1 MDKGVL
7 ISNFDELV
15 KMRKGL
21 LSRLRYHA
29 LRAVE
34 AAIKSVTPRN
44 SLRRNI
50 RRRGSKLII
59 MHRKRI
65 DLKRF
70 ERILVLGAGKASI
83 GMAEYIEEILGDFIS
98 GGAVVAPKELAER
111 SKLEKIEVLPST
123 HPIPSELGV
132 KAALNILEYAG
143 EVGENTLTIFLLS
156 GGASALLPMPAHPLT
171 LQDKIEF
178 TKLLLASGANMD
190 EINAVRK
197 HLSGIKGGLLGKKLS
212 KGFVISLIISDVVGD
227 KLETIGS
234 GPTAPDPTTFKD
246 AYEILKRYG
255 LWDKIP
261 EAARSRI
268 KLGLDGKVEETPK
281 PGDPIFKRIV
291 NLIVAGVGDACKAAE
306 SYLRSK
312 GYRSTILTRFME
324 GEAKEIGVFSAGL
337 LRQLSERRG
346 RYAMIMGGETTVTVK
361 GRGIGGRNQELAL
374 SASLKLRDLKD
385 CCLVSVG
392 TDGVDGP
399 TDAAGAMVDGETYWD
414 ALRLG
419 LNPVEF
425 LAENDSNTFFK
436 RVGGLII
443 TGYTGTNVG
452 DVVLL
457 LKADR

>member
-1 MDKGVL
+1 
-7 ISNFDELV
+7 
-15 KMRKGL
+15 
-21 LSRLRYHA
+21 
-29 LRAVE
+29 
-34 AAIKSVTPRN
+34 VTPRN

-50 RRRGSKLII
+50 RRRGSKLVVAN
-59 MHRKRI
+59 KRV

-83 GMAEYIEEILGDFIS
+83 GMAEYIEEVLGDFIS
-98 GGAVVAPKELAER
+98 EGAIVAPRELAEKAR
-111 SKLEKIEVLPST
+111 LEKLEVLPST

-132 KAALNILEYAG
+132 KAASRILEYAEG
-143 EVGENTLTIFLLS
+143 VGEKTLTLFLLS
-156 GGASALLPMPAHPLT
+156 GGASALLPMPADPVT
-171 LQDKIEF
+171 LQDKIEV
-178 TKLLLASGANMD
+178 TKLLLASGANID
-190 EINAVRK
+190 EVNAVRK
-197 HLSGIKGGLLGKKLS
+197 HISGIKGGLLGRRLS
-212 KGFVISLIISDVVGD
+212 KGLVISLIISDVVGD

-246 AYEILKRYG
+246 AYEVLNKYG

-261 EAARSRI
+261 ESVRHRI
-268 KLGLDGKVEETPK
+268 RLGLDGRVEETPK
-281 PGDPIFKRIV
+281 PGDPIFKRIT
-291 NLIVAGVGDACKAAE
+291 NLIVASVGDACKAAE
-306 SYLRSK
+306 KYLRSK
-312 GYRSTILTRFME
+312 GYRSMTLTRFME
-324 GEAKEIGVFSAGL
+324 GEAREIGIFAAGL

-346 RYAMIMGGETTVTVK
+346 KHAIVMGGETTVTVK
-361 GRGIGGRNQELAL
+361 GKGTGGRNQELAL
-374 SASLKLRDLKD
+374 SASIKLRDLKN

-399 TDAAGAMVDGETYWD
+399 TDAAGAIVDGETYQD

-419 LNPVEF
+419 LNPAEF

-436 RVGGLII
+436 RVGGLIT

>member
-1 MDKGVL
+1 MGKRVL

-15 KMRKGL
+15 GMRKGVAA
-21 LSRLRYHA
+21 RLRRHA

-34 AAIKSVTPRN
+34 AAIRDVTPRN
-44 SLRRNI
+44 SLKRNI
-50 RRRGSKLII
+50 RRRGSKLVVAN
-59 MHRKRI
+59 RRV

-83 GMAEYIEEILGDFIS
+83 GMAEYIEEVLGDFIS
-98 GGAVVAPKELAER
+98 EGAIVAPRELAEKAR
-111 SKLEKIEVLPST
+111 LEKLEVLPST

-132 KAALNILEYAG
+132 KAASRILEYA
-143 EVGENTLTIFLLS
+143 EAVGEKTLTLFLLS
-156 GGASALLPMPAHPLT
+156 GGASALLPMPADPVT
-171 LQDKIEF
+171 LQDKVEV
-178 TKLLLASGANMD
+178 TKLLLASGANID
-190 EINAVRK
+190 EVNAVRK
-197 HLSGIKGGLLGKKLS
+197 HISGIKGGLLGRRLS
-212 KGFVISLIISDVVGD
+212 KGLVISLIISDVVGD

-246 AYEILKRYG
+246 AYEVLNKYG

-261 EAARSRI
+261 ESVRHRI
-268 KLGLDGKVEETPK
+268 RLGLDGRVEETPK
-281 PGDPIFKRIV
+281 PGDPIFKRIT
-291 NLIVAGVGDACKAAE
+291 NLIVASVGDACKAAE
-306 SYLRSK
+306 KYLRSK
-312 GYRSTILTRFME
+312 GYRSMTLTRFME
-324 GEAKEIGVFSAGL
+324 GEAREIGVFAAGL

-346 RYAMIMGGETTVTVK
+346 KHAIVMGGETTVTVK
-361 GRGIGGRNQELAL
+361 GKGTGGRNQELAL
-374 SASLKLRDLKD
+374 SASIKLRGLKN

-399 TDAAGAMVDGETYWD
+399 TDAAGAIVDGETYQD

-419 LNPVEF
+419 LNPAEF

-436 RVGGLII
+436 RVGGLIT

>member
-1 MDKGVL
+1 MDKRVL

-15 KMRKGL
+15 GMRRGV
-21 LSRLRYHA
+21 SARLRRHA

-34 AAIKSVTPRN
+34 AAIRDVTPRN

-50 RRRGSKLII
+50 RRRGSKLVVAN
-59 MHRKRI
+59 RRV

-83 GMAEYIEEILGDFIS
+83 GMAEYIEEVLGDFIS
-98 GGAVVAPKELAER
+98 EGAIVAPRELAEKAR
-111 SKLEKIEVLPST
+111 LEKLEVLPST

-132 KAALNILEYAG
+132 KAASRILEYAEG
-143 EVGENTLTIFLLS
+143 VGEKTLTLFLLS
-156 GGASALLPMPAHPLT
+156 GGASALLPMPADPVT
-171 LQDKIEF
+171 LQDKIEV
-178 TKLLLASGANMD
+178 TKLLLASGANID
-190 EINAVRK
+190 EVNAVRK
-197 HLSGIKGGLLGKKLS
+197 HISGIKGGLLGRRLS
-212 KGFVISLIISDVVGD
+212 KGLVISLIISDVVGD

-246 AYEILKRYG
+246 AYEVLNKYG

-261 EAARSRI
+261 ESVRHRI
-268 KLGLDGKVEETPK
+268 RLGLDGRVEETPK
-281 PGDPIFKRIV
+281 PGDPIFKRIT
-291 NLIVAGVGDACKAAE
+291 NLIVASVGDACKAAE
-306 SYLRSK
+306 KYLRSK
-312 GYRSTILTRFME
+312 GYRSMTLTRFME
-324 GEAKEIGVFSAGL
+324 GEAREIGIFAAGL

-346 RYAMIMGGETTVTVK
+346 KHAIVMGGETTVTVRGK
-361 GRGIGGRNQELAL
+361 GAGGRNQELAL
-374 SASLKLRDLKD
+374 SASIKLRDLKN

-399 TDAAGAMVDGETYWD
+399 TDAAGAIVDGETYQD

-419 LNPVEF
+419 LNPAEF

-436 RVGGLII
+436 RVGGLIT

>member
-1 MDKGVL
+1 MDKRVL

-15 KMRKGL
+15 GMRKGVTA
-21 LSRLRYHA
+21 RLRRHA

-34 AAIKSVTPRN
+34 AAIRDVTPRN
-44 SLRRNI
+44 SLKRNI
-50 RRRGSKLII
+50 RRKGSKLVVAN
-59 MHRKRI
+59 RRV

-83 GMAEYIEEILGDFIS
+83 GMAEYIEEVLGDFIS
-98 GGAVVAPKELAER
+98 EGAIVAPRELAEKAR
-111 SKLEKIEVLPST
+111 LEKLEVLPST

-132 KAALNILEYAG
+132 KAASRILEYAEG
-143 EVGENTLTIFLLS
+143 VGEKTLTLFLLS
-156 GGASALLPMPAHPLT
+156 GGASALLPMPADPVT
-171 LQDKIEF
+171 LQDKIEV
-178 TKLLLASGANMD
+178 TKLLLASGANID
-190 EINAVRK
+190 EVNAVRK
-197 HLSGIKGGLLGKKLS
+197 HISGIKGGLLGRRLS
-212 KGFVISLIISDVVGD
+212 KGLVISLIISDVVGD

-246 AYEILKRYG
+246 AYNVLNKYG
-255 LWDKIP
+255 LWDRIP
-261 EAARSRI
+261 ESVRNRI
-268 KLGLDGKVEETPK
+268 RLGLDGRVEETPK
-281 PGDPIFKRIV
+281 PGDPIFKRIT
-291 NLIVAGVGDACKAAE
+291 NLIVASVGDACKAAE
-306 SYLRSK
+306 KYLRSK
-312 GYRSTILTRFME
+312 GYRSMTLTRFME
-324 GEAKEIGVFSAGL
+324 GEAREIGVFAAGL

-346 RYAMIMGGETTVTVK
+346 KHAIVMGGETTVTVK
-361 GRGIGGRNQELAL
+361 GKGIGGRNQELAL
-374 SASLKLRDLKD
+374 SASIKLRDLKN

-399 TDAAGAMVDGETYWD
+399 TDAAGAIVDGETYQD

-419 LNPVEF
+419 LNPAEF

-436 RVGGLII
+436 RVGGLIT

>member
-1 MDKGVL
+1 MDKGIL

-21 LSRLRYHA
+21 ISRLRRHA

-34 AAIKSVTPRN
+34 AAINSVTPRN
-44 SLRRNI
+44 SLKRSI
-50 RRRGSKLII
+50 RRRGNKLII

-65 DLKRF
+65 DLKKF
-70 ERILVLGAGKASI
+70 EKILVLGAGKASI
-83 GMAEYIEEILGDFIS
+83 GMAKYIEEILGDLIS
-98 GGAVVAPKELAER
+98 EGAVVAPRELAER
-111 SKLEKIEVLPST
+111 AKLEKIEILPST

-132 KAALNILEYAG
+132 KAASRILEYAG
-143 EVGENTLTIFLLS
+143 EVGEKTLTIFLLS
-156 GGASALLPMPAHPLT
+156 GGASALLPMPADPLT
-171 LQDKIEF
+171 LQDKIEV
-178 TKLLLASGANMD
+178 TKLLLASGANID
-190 EINAVRK
+190 EVNAVRK
-197 HLSGIKGGLLGKKLS
+197 HISGIKGGLLGKKLS

-234 GPTAPDPTTFKD
+234 GPTAPDPTTFRD
-246 AYEILKRYG
+246 VYEILNKYG
-255 LWDKIP
+255 LWNKIP
-261 EAARSRI
+261 EAVRSRI
-268 KLGLDGKVEETPK
+268 MLGLDGKVEETPK
-281 PGDPIFKRIV
+281 PGDPIFKRIM
-291 NLIVAGVGDACKAAE
+291 NLIVAGVGDACRAAE
-306 SYLRSK
+306 RYLRSR
-312 GYRSTILTRFME
+312 GYRSMILTRFME

-346 RYAMIMGGETTVTVK
+346 RYAIIMGGETTVTVK
-361 GRGIGGRNQELAL
+361 GKGIGGRNQELAL
-374 SASLKLRDLKD
+374 SASIKLRDLRN
-385 CCLVSVG
+385 CCLVSIG

-399 TDAAGAMVDGETYWD
+399 TDAAGAIVDGETYRD

-425 LAENDSNTFFK
+425 LTENDSNTFFK
-436 RVGGLII
+436 LVRGLIT